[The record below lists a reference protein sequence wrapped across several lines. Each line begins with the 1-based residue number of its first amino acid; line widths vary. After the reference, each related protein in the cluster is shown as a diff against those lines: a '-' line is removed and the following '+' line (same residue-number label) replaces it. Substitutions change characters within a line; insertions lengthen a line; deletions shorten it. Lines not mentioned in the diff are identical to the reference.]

1 MPIHST
7 TFDHWQLVKKIRLTF
22 ADYIALVYG
31 FSHHIAGTIYKAQE
45 QHVSIALVLFCYF
58 KKFFDFFLIRV
69 TNHPSVLSVSAE
81 RGKKP
86 FRFGNFNLKG
96 GEIMKPS
103 SFENAIR
110 LQFDCL
116 VRKVI
121 GRTVKNYNKELARR
135 AKHEISF
142 CEIPTSWVYRTNTR
156 LNLLPLMCS
165 VQKFVSMMRNYVKQS
180 KN

>member
-7 TFDHWQLVKKIRLTF
+7 IFDHWQLVKKIRLTF

-86 FRFGNFNLKG
+86 FRFSNFNLKG

-103 SFENAIR
+103 SFESAIR

-116 VRKVI
+116 IRKVI
-121 GRTVKNYNKELARR
+121 DRTVKNYYRELGRR
-135 AKHEISF
+135 AKHKIPF
-142 CEIPTSWVYRTNTR
+142 CDVTEMDLNHAGVMFQMTSRGIVYD
-156 LNLLPLMCS
+156 
-165 VQKFVSMMRNYVKQS
+165 
-180 KN
+180 